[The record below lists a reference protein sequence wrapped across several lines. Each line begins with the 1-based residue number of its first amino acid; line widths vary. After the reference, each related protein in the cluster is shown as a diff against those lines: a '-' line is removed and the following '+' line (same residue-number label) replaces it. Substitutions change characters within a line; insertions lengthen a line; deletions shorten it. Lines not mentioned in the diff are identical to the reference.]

1 MMYREPSREIPV
13 IENTGV
19 VVLGSGPAGI
29 GAALAA
35 ARNGAR
41 VVLVEQCG
49 DVGGVATTGLMSHW
63 VGTVNSALYREI
75 IAASKD
81 NHNGCDDFVIQTEK
95 LKTVL
100 LRMLVQ
106 AGVHVRLY
114 TYVSDVIT
122 ENGHMQGVIIES
134 KSGRQVIGCQL
145 VIDATGDGD
154 AAAKAGVPYQ
164 TGRPS
169 DGHMQPMT
177 LMCKV
182 GGVEMERVHFIGAFE
197 DTYACHGSD
206 IQTLARQHLPHPAG
220 HLLIYKNALPGVVTC
235 NMTNAIHVD
244 GTSAEDLTKATVTCR
259 SQLEPIVQFL
269 RTYADGFENCYLIQA
284 ASMIGVRE
292 TRHFEGAYCLN
303 EQDILDSR
311 VFDDWVVTGCRF
323 NFDVHSLSGAGL
335 DETGLQKYFPE
346 TIGYTIPYRSLLPK
360 GVENLL
366 LAGRNICGTHIAH
379 SSFRVMPICLGT
391 GEAAGTAAALSLQ
404 TGVPVKELDVSS
416 IQQKINPAFFRE
428 RAAASH

>member
-29 GAALAA
+29 GAAL
-35 ARNGAR
+35 
-41 VVLVEQCG
+41 
-49 DVGGVATTGLMSHW
+49 
-63 VGTVNSALYREI
+63 
-75 IAASKD
+75 
-81 NHNGCDDFVIQTEK
+81 
-95 LKTVL
+95 
-100 LRMLVQ
+100 
-106 AGVHVRLY
+106 
-114 TYVSDVIT
+114 
-122 ENGHMQGVIIES
+122 
-134 KSGRQVIGCQL
+134 
-145 VIDATGDGD
+145 

-269 RTYADGFENCYLIQA
+269 RTYVDGFENCYLIQA